1 MKQPIR
7 GKTVMINGATYFI
20 IGTTRIKVTE
30 HFQKAGKTLSV
41 LVEDM
46 ISNMAQH
53 QQEPPSAH

>member
-1 MKQPIR
+1 
-7 GKTVMINGATYFI
+7 MINGATYFI